1 VDAELLA
8 WVLLVVGLVL
18 MALLG
23 LVLMGHVRRL
33 GRERAAATSDVRSR
47 WAVVQALLATIRS
60 ARHRRPTPRHR
71 RVS

>member
-1 VDAELLA
+1 MA

-33 GRERAAATSDVRSR
+33 RRERAAATSEVGSR
-47 WAVVQALLATIRS
+47 WAAVQALLVTRRERAPL
-60 ARHRRPTPRHR
+60 RRPRDETAA
-71 RVS
+71 

>member
-1 VDAELLA
+1 MDAELVA

-33 GRERAAATSDVRSR
+33 GRERAAARSDVGSR
-47 WAVVQALLATIRS
+47 WAVVQALLAT
-60 ARHRRPTPRHR
+60 RRERAPLLGPRDDTAA
-71 RVS
+71 